1 MQFFA
6 LEELVDR
13 ATHQKYGDKAW
24 ELFETESLI
33 MLDDLRRFFNVGV
46 IVNTWWGH
54 PQGYQYRGYRSQDC
68 KVGAANSYH
77 KRGMAFDCD
86 IKGYTAELAR
96 KVILENKD
104 DPLLNRI
111 MRMEADVAWL
121 HIDRGQVPEGKE
133 RIYVFRG

>member
-1 MQFFA
+1 MRHFK

-13 ATHQKYGDKAW
+13 VTLQKYGEKAW
-24 ELFETESLI
+24 ELFEPDSLI
-33 MLDDLRRFFNVGV
+33 MLDNLRDFFNVSI

-68 KVGAANSYH
+68 KIGAKGSYH

-86 IKGYTAELAR
+86 ISGQLASGAR
-96 KVILENKD
+96 RIILENQD
-104 DPLLNRI
+104 NPLLSRI

-121 HIDRGQVPEGKE
+121 HIDRGLIPQGRE
-133 RIYVFRG
+133 RIYLFKA